1 MSTEHETHTRISGC
15 LGRDESV
22 RLLFELA
29 DLVVRLEVPFRI
41 ARQKWGRGWALYA
54 VSAPDVEITKGRNPE
69 ILFAL
74 AAAVGQRERAR
85 AS

>member
-1 MSTEHETHTRISGC
+1 MSTPQDTRTRISGC
-15 LGRDESV
+15 LGRDESQ
-22 RLLFELA
+22 RLWWELG

-41 ARQKWGRGWALYA
+41 AREKWGRGWALYA

-74 AAAVGQRERAR
+74 AAAVGQRAHAR
-85 AS
+85 AA

>member
-1 MSTEHETHTRISGC
+1 MSTAHDTRTRISGC
-15 LGRDESV
+15 LGRDESI
-22 RLLFELA
+22 RELFDLG

-85 AS
+85 VA